1 MTSPGRNSLPVEAG
15 PFLALAGQYVTVVC
29 SAGNFDLLKGI
40 SHMAMHQYLQETEFA
55 AKNLF
60 ALATE
65 EQRQLD
71 ALSQQLRQTEEQ
83 GKFHQWD
90 FQTSDFN
97 DDFSDAYVMGA
108 FIRAAK
114 AGQEVERLKTEVA
127 TLQASVGT
135 RQHAVQ
141 AIAGAIFQLAK
152 QGISLVYGE
161 LSAAPA
167 GRILGSLCVRDII
180 WQARN
185 QSMHYEEGNPKKAVS
200 ELFVTLEREHGRQF
214 SLTTH
219 AGQNRAKQVLD
230 VLAWTSYESYL
241 QDMQTLLS

>member
-1 MTSPGRNSLPVEAG
+1 
-15 PFLALAGQYVTVVC
+15 
-29 SAGNFDLLKGI
+29 
-40 SHMAMHQYLQETEFA
+40 MAMHQYLQDTEFA

-71 ALSQQLRQTEEQ
+71 ALSGQLRQTEER
-83 GKFHQWD
+83 GKYHQWD

-97 DDFSDAYVMGA
+97 DDFSEAYVMAA
-108 FIRAAK
+108 FVRAAK
-114 AGQEVERLKTEVA
+114 AGEEVERLKTEVA

-141 AIAGAIFQLAK
+141 AIAGAIFQIAK
-152 QGISLVYGE
+152 QGISLVYGG
-161 LSAAPA
+161 LGAAPT
-167 GRILGSLCVRDII
+167 GRSLGSLSVRDII
-180 WQARN
+180 WQSRN
-185 QSMHYEEGNPKKAVS
+185 QSMHYEEGNPKKPVS
-200 ELFVTLEREHGRQF
+200 DLFATLEREHGPHF
-214 SLTTH
+214 SLVTH

-241 QDMQTLLS
+241 QDMQTLLP

>member
-1 MTSPGRNSLPVEAG
+1 
-15 PFLALAGQYVTVVC
+15 
-29 SAGNFDLLKGI
+29 
-40 SHMAMHQYLQETEFA
+40 MHQYLQDTEFA

-71 ALSQQLRQTEEQ
+71 ALSEQLKKTEAQ
-83 GKFHQWD
+83 GRHHQWD
-90 FQTSDFN
+90 FETSDFN
-97 DDFSDAYVMGA
+97 DDFSEGYVMAA

-114 AGQEVERLKTEVA
+114 AGQEVERLKAEVA

-141 AIAGAIFQLAK
+141 AISGAIFQIAK
-152 QGISLVYGE
+152 QGISLVHGG
-161 LSAAPA
+161 LGAAPD
-167 GRILGSLCVRDII
+167 GRTVGSLFLRDII

-185 QSMHYEEGNPKKAVS
+185 QSMHYEEGKPKKAVS
-200 ELFVTLEREHGRQF
+200 DLFATLEQEHGSHF
-214 SLTTH
+214 SLAAH

-230 VLAWTSYESYL
+230 MLGWTNYESYL
-241 QDMQTLLS
+241 QDMRTLLP